1 MWGGEFHGYFKDRVE
16 NSYRKN
22 RRQERRRKGGEVIII
37 IIQKEEEEEE
47 GRKKEREQ
55 GRRKIIT
62 FNKNLPANVGQV
74 SIDSAK
80 NEK

>member
-37 IIQKEEEEEE
+37 IQTEEGEEE

-62 FNKNLPANVGQV
+62 FNKNLPANVRQV

>member
-22 RRQERRRKGGEVIII
+22 RRQERSRKGGEVIS
-37 IIQKEEEEEE
+37 IIQTEEGEEE

>member
-1 MWGGEFHGYFKDRVE
+1 MLI
-16 NSYRKN
+16 S
-22 RRQERRRKGGEVIII
+22 QETVRRKSEHILNVYIEIISINNRGGVTI